1 MGMRR
6 MKTVRDVPIRKT
18 AVRSFVTKS
27 SGPSAGQTARIRP
40 GHSPGKGLHA
50 SDLRSQII
58 GSLPERQKRLLMKMP
73 ARKREKLLLSVEKK
87 IDRRMKKYMQSVE
100 NDPQARRTLR
110 SARQTE
116 KKLQDAEVRQKIT
129 DMVRVPAQKGRS
141 TSSVKEKDAR
151 TLRKQVE
158 GAVEEEIRSQ
168 SPAPD
173 AGTAAR
179 GRVTAL
185 TGTAK
190 GMPGQ
195 GGGGQ
200 ADRSQRKISQSGRS
214 KPGIRRFQDSSDAKE
229 GIEKLSPS
237 ARRIIQEETAE
248 HLGKELEKE
257 GRPVHASSSGKPGR
271 TGAAK
276 QADTGKIL
284 HAVKGGK
291 AGALSAGAIV
301 ASSTVVTG
309 KASSAGPA
317 GKNVSAGKTALAAAG
332 SPEQVHLSPDEI
344 RIQWEAKGQAKAL
357 YYKELSGRVKKQY
370 RRELFHSL
378 GLSQI
383 RESAVRKMKK
393 KMQQGQAEGSAGREL
408 VESTQTIGDILS
420 AGGKTGKAAKKTSA
434 AIKEALNAIR
444 KSVRTKAWAALGGTV
459 LIVLI
464 PVLLILLILVAVFSG
479 VSTSVSA
486 VVQDDVY
493 SSVEAGELIAYAES
507 WVGITKYAW
516 GAGRAYETDWQDYT
530 DCSGFVH
537 GVFSHFGYEIG
548 GDTYQMETHAGYV
561 VGTDSV
567 SSAVPGDILLW
578 FHDAGCSAG
587 NSYHVSIYVGEG
599 KMVHCTAGGNSQSRT
614 PSNPGIGV
622 IISNIWSGSHFQ
634 VRRILTEPLDGST
647 TQGGLGGRGTGGHRI
662 DATPYTQSD
671 MELIWAIVAQED
683 NGSYAGALAVI
694 STAMNRV
701 ESPKWSYE
709 GSNALAQLKAPGQFC
724 YSNDNYWRARLGG
737 NVPQYVKQAVYDCLK
752 KGVRNHSHTSFR
764 SHYGSN
770 TPGAVQIGGGNWY
783 FD

>member
-27 SGPSAGQTARIRP
+27 SDLSAGQTTRIRS
-40 GHSPGKGLHA
+40 GHSTGRGLHA

-58 GSLPERQKRLLMKMP
+58 ASLPERQKRLLMKMP
-73 ARKREKLLLSVEKK
+73 ARKREKLLIGVEKK
-87 IDRRMKKYMQSVE
+87 IDRRMKKYIQSVE

-116 KKLQDAEVRQKIT
+116 KKLQDAEVRRKIEDT
-129 DMVRVPAQKGRS
+129 VRVPLRKAS
-141 TSSVKEKDAR
+141 PASSLKEKDAR
-151 TLRKQVE
+151 ALRKQVK
-158 GAVEEEIRSQ
+158 GTVEEAMRTEGS
-168 SPAPD
+168 APD
-173 AGTAAR
+173 ATSAIKKKISAGGGTFR
-179 GRVTAL
+179 GI
-185 TGTAK
+185 
-190 GMPGQ
+190 PGQ
-195 GGGGQ
+195 AGGGQ
-200 ADRSQRKISQSGRS
+200 KNRSQINTSQAGYIR
-214 KPGIRRFQDSSDAKE
+214 PGIRKVQGLSDAKKGLE
-229 GIEKLSPS
+229 DLSPS
-237 ARRIIQEETAE
+237 ARRIIQEEIAE
-248 HLGKELEKE
+248 GLGKELEKE
-257 GRPVHASSSGKPGR
+257 GCPVHASSSGKPGR

-276 QADTGKIL
+276 QAEAGKIPP
-284 HAVKGGK
+284 AMKGRNT
-291 AGALSAGAIV
+291 GALSTGAAA
-301 ASSTVVTG
+301 ASSIAEKG
-309 KASSAGPA
+309 KASSAGPSSR
-317 GKNVSAGKTALAAAG
+317 NVSAEKAAPAVAG
-332 SPEQVHLSPDEI
+332 PQEPVHLSSDQI
-344 RIQWEAKGQAKAL
+344 RMEWEAKGQAKAL
-357 YYKELSGRVKKQY
+357 YYRELSRRVKKQY

-383 RESAVRKMKK
+383 RDSAVRKMKK
-393 KMQQGQAEGSAGREL
+393 KMQKEQAEGSAGREL
-408 VESTQTIGDILS
+408 VDSTQTIGDILS
-420 AGGKTGKAAKKTSA
+420 AGGRAGKAAKKTSA

-444 KSVRTKAWAALGGTV
+444 KSVRTKAWAALGGTF

-486 VVQDDVY
+486 IAQDDVY
-493 SSVEAGELIAYAES
+493 SSVEAGELISYAES

-548 GDTYQMETHAGYV
+548 GDTYQMETSAGHV

-567 SSAVPGDILLW
+567 QNAVPGDILLW

-587 NSYHVSIYVGEG
+587 NSYHVSIYIGDG

-634 VRRILTEPLDGST
+634 VRRILTEPLEGST

-701 ESPKWSYE
+701 ESPKWGYE
-709 GSNALAQLKAPGQFC
+709 GSNDLAQLKAPGQFC
-724 YSNDNYWRARLGG
+724 YSNDNYWRVRLGG

-752 KGVRNHSHTSFR
+752 KGVRNHTHTSFR

>member
-6 MKTVRDVPIRKT
+6 MKTIRDVPIRKT
-18 AVRSFVTKS
+18 AVRSFVTKNNET
-27 SGPSAGQTARIRP
+27 SASASRTTKTRSAYI
-40 GHSPGKGLHA
+40 SGKGLHA
-50 SDLRSQII
+50 SDLRTQII
-58 GSLPERQKRLLMKMP
+58 ASLPERQKRLLMKMP
-73 ARKREKLLLSVEKK
+73 ARKREKLLLGVEKK

-100 NDPQARRTLR
+100 NDPNARRTLH
-110 SARQTE
+110 SARQAE
-116 KKLQDAEVRQKIT
+116 KKLQDVEVRQKIT
-129 DMVRVPAQKGRS
+129 DMVRMPVRKGGK
-141 TSSVKEKDAR
+141 TSSGK
-151 TLRKQVE
+151 
-158 GAVEEEIRSQ
+158 
-168 SPAPD
+168 
-173 AGTAAR
+173 GTV
-179 GRVTAL
+179 G
-185 TGTAK
+185 

-195 GGGGQ
+195 ADNGQ
-200 ADRSQRKISQSGRS
+200 EGHSRSRLRKVQG
-214 KPGIRRFQDSSDAKE
+214 SSDAKKDLGE
-229 GIEKLSPS
+229 LSPS
-237 ARRIIQEETAE
+237 VRRIIREKTANG
-248 HLGKELEKE
+248 LGKKPEKE
-257 GRPVHASSSGKPGR
+257 GCTGLAPSGGKPGR

-276 QADTGKIL
+276 QAE
-284 HAVKGGK
+284 AGK
-291 AGALSAGAIV
+291 AINTIQDSKAGPPSGKVVVPADAAIV
-301 ASSTVVTG
+301 SQE
-309 KASSAGPA
+309 P
-317 GKNVSAGKTALAAAG
+317 
-332 SPEQVHLSPDEI
+332 VHLSPDQI
-344 RIQWEAKGQAKAL
+344 RMQWEAKGQARAL

-370 RRELFHSL
+370 RRELFHTL
-378 GLSQI
+378 AFSQL
-383 RESAVRKMKK
+383 RDSTVRKMKK
-393 KMQQGQAEGSAGREL
+393 KMQKEQAEGSAGREL
-408 VESTQTIGDILS
+408 VDNAQTIGDLFS
-420 AGGKTGKAAKKTSA
+420 AGGRAGRTARKASA

-444 KSVRTKAWAALGGTV
+444 KSVKAKAWAALAGS
-459 LIVLI
+459 LLAVLI
-464 PVLLILLILVAVFSG
+464 PFLLIVLILVAVFSG
-479 VSTSVSA
+479 VSSSVSA

-516 GAGRAYETDWQDYT
+516 GEGRAYETDWQDYT

-548 GDTYQMETHAGYV
+548 GDTYQMENSAGHV

-567 SSAVPGDILLW
+567 QNAVPGDILLW

-587 NSYHVSIYVGEG
+587 NSYHVSIYIGDG
-599 KMVHCTAGGNSQSRT
+599 KMVHCTAGGNSRSRT

-634 VRRILTEPLDGST
+634 VRRILTESLDGST

-662 DATPYTQSD
+662 DATPYSQSD

-752 KGVRNHSHTSFR
+752 KGVRNHTHTSFR

>member
-100 NDPQARRTLR
+100 KDPQARRTLR

-116 KKLQDAEVRQKIT
+116 KKLQDEEVRRKIENT
-129 DMVRVPAQKGRS
+129 VRVSMQKGRS

-151 TLRKQVE
+151 ALRKQVK
-158 GAVEEEIRSQ
+158 GTVEEEIRTQ
-168 SPAPD
+168 SLAPD

-200 ADRSQRKISQSGRS
+200 TGSGQTERRQ
-214 KPGIRRFQDSSDAKE
+214 PGIRRFRDSSDAKKGLE
-229 GIEKLSPS
+229 DLSPS

-248 HLGKELEKE
+248 GLGKELEKE

-284 HAVKGGK
+284 LAVKGGK

-301 ASSTVVTG
+301 ASSTSVTG

-317 GKNVSAGKTALAAAG
+317 GKNVSAEKAVPAAAS
-332 SPEQVHLSPDEI
+332 SPEAVHLSADQI
-344 RIQWEAKGQAKAL
+344 RMEWEAKGQAKAL
-357 YYKELSGRVKKQY
+357 YYKELSRRVKKQY

-548 GDTYQMETHAGYV
+548 GDTYQMETSAGHV

-587 NSYHVSIYVGEG
+587 NSYHVSIYIGDG

-634 VRRILTEPLDGST
+634 VRRILKEPLDGST

-752 KGVRNHSHTSFR
+752 KGVRNHTHTSFR

>member
-27 SGPSAGQTARIRP
+27 STGSAGRTARIRS
-40 GHSPGKGLHA
+40 GHSPGKGLRA
-50 SDLRSQII
+50 GDLRAQII
-58 GSLPERQKRLLMKMP
+58 ASLPERQKRLLMKMS
-73 ARKREKLLLSVEKK
+73 ARKREKMLLDVEKK

-100 NDPQARRTLR
+100 NDPKARRPLR
-110 SARQTE
+110 SARQAE

-129 DMVRVPAQKGRS
+129 DMVRVPSRKEGKA
-141 TSSVKEKDAR
+141 SSVKGMDSR
-151 TLRKQVE
+151 TFQKQVKAAAEETIWYE
-158 GAVEEEIRSQ
+158 GQSLDNAAEIKGRVFAGKGTSGGIPGQAGSGLADRRQPYIRKVQSSSGIQKDSGEFSQ
-168 SPAPD
+168 S
-173 AGTAAR
+173 
-179 GRVTAL
+179 V
-185 TGTAK
+185 
-190 GMPGQ
+190 
-195 GGGGQ
+195 
-200 ADRSQRKISQSGRS
+200 
-214 KPGIRRFQDSSDAKE
+214 
-229 GIEKLSPS
+229 
-237 ARRIIQEETAE
+237 RRIIHAE
-248 HLGKELEKE
+248 ASGSLGKKLEKE
-257 GRPVHASSSGKPGR
+257 GHPGPAPSSGKPGR

-276 QADTGKIL
+276 QTEAGRAINIIRDRRADPPS
-284 HAVKGGK
+284 GK
-291 AGALSAGAIV
+291 A
-301 ASSTVVTG
+301 VVLADAAE
-309 KASSAGPA
+309 KSRASSAGL
-317 GKNVSAGKTALAAAG
+317 AGKTVSTGKDTAAAIG
-332 SPEQVHLSPDEI
+332 SQDFVHLSPDQV
-344 RIQWEAKGQAKAL
+344 RMQWEAKGQAKVL
-357 YYKELSGRVKKQY
+357 YYRELSKRVKKQY

-378 GLSQI
+378 AFSQLKD
-383 RESAVRKMKK
+383 STVRKMKK
-393 KMQQGQAEGSAGREL
+393 KMQKEQAEGSAGREL
-408 VESTQTIGDILS
+408 VDNAQTIGDLFS
-420 AGGKTGKAAKKTSA
+420 AGGRAGRTARKASA

-444 KSVRTKAWAALGGTV
+444 KSIRTKAWAALAGSLLAV
-459 LIVLI
+459 LIPFLLIVLI
-464 PVLLILLILVAVFSG
+464 LIAVISG
-479 VSTSVSA
+479 VSSSVSA

-548 GDTYQMETHAGYV
+548 GDTYQMETSAGHV

-567 SSAVPGDILLW
+567 QNAVPGDILLW

-587 NSYHVSIYVGEG
+587 NSYHVSIYIGDG

-662 DATPYTQSD
+662 DATPYSQSD

-752 KGVRNHSHTSFR
+752 KGVRNHTHTSFR

>member
-27 SGPSAGQTARIRP
+27 STGSAGRTARIRS
-40 GHSPGKGLHA
+40 GHSPGKGLRA
-50 SDLRSQII
+50 GDLRAQII
-58 GSLPERQKRLLMKMP
+58 ASLPERQKRLLMKMS
-73 ARKREKLLLSVEKK
+73 ARKREKMLLDVEKK

-100 NDPQARRTLR
+100 NDPKARRPLR
-110 SARQTE
+110 SARQAE

-129 DMVRVPAQKGRS
+129 DMVRVPSRKGEKA
-141 TSSVKEKDAR
+141 SSVKGMEGKAFQ
-151 TLRKQVE
+151 KQVK
-158 GAVEEEIRSQ
+158 AAAEETIRSEGQ
-168 SPAPD
+168 SLD
-173 AGTAAR
+173 TAAMIKER
-179 GRVTAL
+179 TSAGKGK
-185 TGTAK
+185 TG

-195 GGGGQ
+195 AGSSQ
-200 ADRSQRKISQSGRS
+200 EDRRQPYTRKVQNSPAAQKGSG
-214 KPGIRRFQDSSDAKE
+214 E
-229 GIEKLSPS
+229 LSPS
-237 ARRIIQEETAE
+237 VRRIIREETADG
-248 HLGKELEKE
+248 LGKELEKKSHT
-257 GRPVHASSSGKPGR
+257 GPAPSGGKPGR

-276 QADTGKIL
+276 QVEADRAIN
-284 HAVKGGK
+284 AIQERK
-291 AGALSAGAIV
+291 AGPPSGKVVVLADAAIV
-301 ASSTVVTG
+301 SQE
-309 KASSAGPA
+309 P
-317 GKNVSAGKTALAAAG
+317 
-332 SPEQVHLSPDEI
+332 VHLSPDEI
-344 RIQWEAKGQAKAL
+344 RMQWEAKGQAKAL

-370 RRELFHSL
+370 RRELFHTL
-378 GLSQI
+378 AFSQL
-383 RESAVRKMKK
+383 RDSTVRKMKK
-393 KMQQGQAEGSAGREL
+393 KMQAEQAEGSAGREL
-408 VESTQTIGDILS
+408 VDNAQAIGDLFS
-420 AGGKTGKAAKKTSA
+420 AGGRAGRTARKASA

-444 KSVRTKAWAALGGTV
+444 KSVKAKAWAALAGS
-459 LIVLI
+459 LMAVLI
-464 PVLLILLILVAVFSG
+464 PFLLIVLILVAVFSG
-479 VSTSVSA
+479 VSSSVSA

-516 GAGRAYETDWQDYT
+516 GAGRAYETDWQDFT

-548 GDTYQMETHAGYV
+548 GDTCQMESSAGHV

-567 SSAVPGDILLW
+567 QNAVPGDILLW

-587 NSYHVSIYVGEG
+587 NSYHVSIYIGDG
-599 KMVHCTAGGNSQSRT
+599 KMVHCTAGGNSRSRT

-622 IISNIWSGSHFQ
+622 IISSIWSGSHFQ

-647 TQGGLGGRGTGGHRI
+647 TQGGLGGRGTGGHRT
-662 DATPYTQSD
+662 DATPYSQSD

-752 KGVRNHSHTSFR
+752 KGVRNHTHTSFR
-764 SHYGSN
+764 SNYGSN

>member
-27 SGPSAGQTARIRP
+27 SGPTAGQTARIRS
-40 GHSPGKGLHA
+40 GHSPRKGLHA

-58 GSLPERQKRLLMKMP
+58 ASLPERQKRLLMKMP
-73 ARKREKLLLSVEKK
+73 ARKREKLLVGVEKK

-100 NDPQARRTLR
+100 NDPKARRTIR
-110 SARQTE
+110 SARQAE
-116 KKLQDAEVRQKIT
+116 KKLQDAEVRRKIEDT
-129 DMVRVPAQKGRS
+129 VRVPVRKEGSA
-141 TSSVKEKDAR
+141 SSLKEKDAR
-151 TLRKQVE
+151 ALQKQMK
-158 GAVEEEIRSQ
+158 GAVEEALRTDGPALDAT
-168 SPAPD
+168 SPFRERVF
-173 AGTAAR
+173 AGR
-179 GRVTAL
+179 GTVR
-185 TGTAK
+185 GI
-190 GMPGQ
+190 PGQ
-195 GGGGQ
+195 AEGNQTGSGQ
-200 ADRSQRKISQSGRS
+200 KAHNLAESNKS
-214 KPGIRRFQDSSDAKE
+214 GIRKVKDFSDARKDQ
-229 GIEKLSPS
+229 EKLSPS
-237 ARRIIQEETAE
+237 ARRIIQEETVE
-248 HLGKELEKE
+248 SLGKELEKE
-257 GRPVHASSSGKPGR
+257 GRPVFAPSSGKPGKAW
-271 TGAAK
+271 AAK
-276 QADTGKIL
+276 QAEAGKIL
-284 HAVKGGK
+284 HAMKGGK
-291 AGALSAGAIV
+291 VGALSIGAAA
-301 ASSTVVTG
+301 ASSIAEKG
-309 KASSAGPA
+309 KASSTGPS
-317 GKNVSAGKTALAAAG
+317 GKNVSAEKAAPAVAG
-332 SPEQVHLSPDEI
+332 SQEPVHLSPDQI
-344 RIQWEAKGQAKAL
+344 RMEWEAKGQAKAL
-357 YYKELSGRVKKQY
+357 YYKELTRRVKKQY

-383 RESAVRKMKK
+383 RDSAVRKMKK

-408 VESTQTIGDILS
+408 VDSTQTIGDILS
-420 AGGKTGKAAKKTSA
+420 AGGRAGKAAKKTSA

-444 KSVRTKAWAALGGTV
+444 KSVRTKAWAALGGTF

-464 PVLLILLILVAVFSG
+464 PILLILLILVAVFSG

-486 VVQDDVY
+486 ITQDDVY

-548 GDTYQMETHAGYV
+548 GDTCQMETSAGHV

-567 SSAVPGDILLW
+567 QNAVPGDILLW

-587 NSYHVSIYVGEG
+587 NSYHVSIYIGDG

-634 VRRILTEPLDGST
+634 VRRILTESLDDST

-662 DATPYTQSD
+662 DATPYTQSE

-752 KGVRNHSHTSFR
+752 KGIRNHTHTSFR

-770 TPGAVQIGGGNWY
+770 TPGAEQIGGGNWY